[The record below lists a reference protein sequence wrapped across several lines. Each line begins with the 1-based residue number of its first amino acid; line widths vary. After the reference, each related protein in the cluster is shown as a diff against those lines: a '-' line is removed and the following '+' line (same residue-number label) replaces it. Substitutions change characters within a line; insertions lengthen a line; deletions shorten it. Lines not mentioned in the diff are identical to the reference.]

1 MDVTTLEAD
10 VQRYFEQG
18 LAQSTQK
25 TYKSGIKKF
34 YEFCARLPPQ
44 FVSLPITQSMLCLY
58 VSYLARSGLSY
69 STINSYLS
77 ALRHLHILHNFPE
90 PQQAAWQKFMLVK
103 RGIRKEKAI
112 SHPQKPRLPITP
124 DILRQIKA
132 LWSVEPIQPDTVMLW
147 AASCLCFFGFF
158 RLGEITCSSANAV
171 NHKDLLLADLA
182 VDSHAGPTY
191 ISVTLKQSKT
201 DQFRRGALVIIGRT
215 DDDLCPVAAL
225 LQYIAIRGTH
235 SGPLFIYAD
244 GKFLTKQSFVP
255 RIREALSALG
265 LNNTHYAG
273 HSFRIGAASTAAKAN
288 IEDSMIK
295 TLGRWESS
303 AFLTYIRT
311 PPALIA
317 RMAKTLSSPT
327 TD

>member
-1 MDVTTLEAD
+1 MQFTH
-10 VQRYFEQG
+10 
-18 LAQSTQK
+18 
-25 TYKSGIKKF
+25 SGN
-34 YEFCARLPPQ
+34 
-44 FVSLPITQSMLCLY
+44 
-58 VSYLARSGLSY
+58 
-69 STINSYLS
+69 TIGN
-77 ALRHLHILHNFPE
+77 P
-90 PQQAAWQKFMLVK
+90 
-103 RGIRKEKAI
+103 
-112 SHPQKPRLPITP
+112 
-124 DILRQIKA
+124 
-132 LWSVEPIQPDTVMLW
+132 VEI
-147 AASCLCFFGFF
+147 
-158 RLGEITCSSANAV
+158 N
-171 NHKDLLLADLA
+171 
-182 VDSHAGPTY
+182 AGPTY

-201 DQFRRGALVIIGRT
+201 DQFRRGTLVIIGRT

-303 AFLTYIRT
+303 AFLTYLRT